1 MDNAVGHDVEHLYRT
16 LQEYLMKIWE
26 WNAQRLNIEISAGCA
41 MYPEDGKYV
50 DEAVP
55 LCGLCAAACQGTG
68 IQGILSE
75 LSASGE
81 SHYGRHQGC
90 GSTDALEG
98 RRRQRRFSGRIYSSY
113 GGTQNDL
120 PGLTLDA
127 A

>member
-1 MDNAVGHDVEHLYRT
+1 
-16 LQEYLMKIWE
+16 MKIWE

-113 GGTQNDL
+113 GETAGNGWKRNRTL
-120 PGLTLDA
+120 PSV
-127 A
+127 